1 MAEETDMDTMFE
13 DLMKLGASASVQ
25 VIHRWLEHHRLDGV
39 ITVLNEAISQNSD
52 LNCNSE
58 DSKPAASAANMQ
70 PPPVKP
76 LVPTKAPAAE
86 ALPVPG
92 TSSRPAKLYD
102 ADSVNPAQLPEQ
114 LLTKPDP
121 VFHGER
127 DERKRE
133 AAELYDFAMQVH
145 YDPLTSGLESETHF
159 RVEEKQVIAGRYVV
173 IQYLGSGTFCH
184 TVQCEDLRGIGRHRF
199 VCVKISKN
207 TKDIFDQNLWEVKLL
222 KLLANKMTR
231 DESERLPEL
240 LNVFYFRET
249 LFIVYELLRDNLYH
263 IYKYIEECKL
273 PKYFTV
279 ERLKHVAYQCLCTLA
294 CLHKHDVIHCD
305 LKPENI
311 LISSLTSCQIK
322 VIDYGNAYLHHD
334 QRCSYVQS
342 RAYRAPEV
350 VLGLPYS
357 PKVDLWSLGCILMEL
372 FTGKLLFDN
381 RSVQALLCSHIAVLG
396 PFPKNLLREGCLTD
410 HYFPDHSESA
420 QLKLGLVG
428 KHDGRICRLKPKRT
442 SIASILASHAC
453 DDVQLVNFITQLMNP
468 DPKERPSAAD
478 ALNHPWLANLDPKCT
493 PYRLTDADVKG
504 EAGLRLL
511 QKYTSLNNVDQQSS
525 GSRHGSGGMANMEE
539 EMPGPATPT
548 AFREQCYLNRERME
562 KKRARKSGA
571 SRLGNSDMPNLDHMV
586 ISPSTLEGK
595 KYPTLVIV
603 RGCASGVY
611 MAAQPALPRLAADTR
626 LVDFHGGT
634 VQVFGR

>member
-1 MAEETDMDTMFE
+1 MLLLPAMAEDPNTRSMGLMVGTTDVEAVLD
-13 DLMKLGASASVQ
+13 DLLKLEPSSAIQ
-25 VIHRWLEHHRLDGV
+25 VIHRLLEHHRLDGV
-39 ITVLNEAISQNSD
+39 ITVLNDAISQNSE
-52 LNCNSE
+52 LNGS
-58 DSKPAASAANMQ
+58 DHTVPAASAANMQ
-70 PPPVKP
+70 LPPAKP

-92 TSSRPAKLYD
+92 TSSRPGKLYD
-102 ADSVNPAQLPEQ
+102 VDSVNPAQVPEP

-231 DESERLPEL
+231 EESERLPEL

-279 ERLKHVAYQCLCTLA
+279 ERLKHVAHQCLFTLA
-294 CLHKHDVIHCD
+294 CLHQHDVIHCD

-350 VLGLPYS
+350 VLGLPYT

-372 FTGKLLFDN
+372 YTGKLLFDN
-381 RSVQALLCSHIAVLG
+381 RSVQALLASHIAVLG
-396 PFPKNLLREGCLTD
+396 PLPKNLLREGLLSE
-410 HYFPDHSESA
+410 HYFPEASESA
-420 QLKLGLVG
+420 QLKQGLVG
-428 KHDGRICRLKPKRT
+428 KHDGRVCRLKPRRT
-442 SIASILASHAC
+442 SIASILASHGC
-453 DDVQLVNFITQLMNP
+453 DDSELVHFITQLMNP
-468 DPKERPSAAD
+468 DPKERPSAEE
-478 ALNHPWLANLDPKCT
+478 ALKHSWLANVSGKCT
-493 PYRLTDADVKG
+493 PYRLTEADVKG

-511 QKYTSLNNVDQQSS
+511 QKYTSLNNVDQQST
-525 GSRHGSGGMANMEE
+525 GIRGSGVANMEE

-571 SRLGNSDMPNLDHMV
+571 SRLGSSDMPNLDHMV
-586 ISPSTLEGK
+586 ISPSTFDGK
-595 KYPTLVIV
+595 K
-603 RGCASGVY
+603 
-611 MAAQPALPRLAADTR
+611 
-626 LVDFHGGT
+626 
-634 VQVFGR
+634 

>member
-1 MAEETDMDTMFE
+1 
-13 DLMKLGASASVQ
+13 
-25 VIHRWLEHHRLDGV
+25 
-39 ITVLNEAISQNSD
+39 
-52 LNCNSE
+52 
-58 DSKPAASAANMQ
+58 
-70 PPPVKP
+70 
-76 LVPTKAPAAE
+76 VPTKAPAAE

-92 TSSRPAKLYD
+92 TSSRPGKLYD
-102 ADSVNPAQLPEQ
+102 VESINPSSVPEV
-114 LLTKPDP
+114 LMLKPDP

-127 DERKRE
+127 DERRRE

-184 TVQCEDLRGIGRHRF
+184 TVQCEDLRGHGRHRF

-222 KLLANKMTR
+222 KLLTSKMSSA
-231 DESERLPEL
+231 EAERLPEL

-273 PKYFTV
+273 PKYFTM
-279 ERLKHVAYQCLCTLA
+279 ERLQHVAQQCLLTLE

-311 LISSLTSCQIK
+311 LIASLNTCKIK
-322 VIDYGNAYLHHD
+322 VIDYGNAYLHQD

-381 RSVQALLCSHIAVLG
+381 RSVQALLASHIAVLG
-396 PFPKNLLREGCLTD
+396 PMPKNILREGALTE
-410 HYFPDHSESA
+410 HYFQDISDAA
-420 QLKLGLVG
+420 QLKQGLVG
-428 KHDGRICRLKPKRT
+428 KHDGRLSRLKPRTT
-442 SIASILASHAC
+442 SIATILAANGC
-453 DDVQLVNFITQLMNP
+453 EDKDLVSFITDLMNQ
-468 DPKERPSAAD
+468 DPALRPSAAT
-478 ALNHPWLANLDPKCT
+478 ALSHPWLQKASATCPR
-493 PYRLTDADVKG
+493 YQLTEADVKG

-511 QKYTSLNNVDQQSS
+511 QKYTSLDNVES
-525 GSRHGSGGMANMEE
+525 GKPSKPRLSAGGGLANMDEE
-539 EMPGPATPT
+539 IPGPATPT
-548 AFREQCYLNRERME
+548 AFREQCYLDRERLE

-571 SRLGNSDMPNLDHMV
+571 SRLGASDMPNLDSMM
-586 ISPSTLEGK
+586 ISQTTGESK
-595 KYPTLVIV
+595 KK
-603 RGCASGVY
+603 
-611 MAAQPALPRLAADTR
+611 
-626 LVDFHGGT
+626 
-634 VQVFGR
+634 